1 LLTIVSVIA
10 ALEFLCIIALLRN
23 RYRHKHALHSLHETL
38 NLLEQRLSSR
48 TDSWRQANDTLEQV
62 EQRHRITTAL
72 LNETKEYLNSIINS
86 MPSIMIGVTPSGHVT
101 HWNAAA
107 ELATGIRE
115 KQALGFRLHEIQPNL
130 PVTITMIDEA
140 IASSEPRV
148 RESVKIDHMNSSRY
162 VDITVY
168 PLHSLELTGAV
179 IRVDDVT
186 LRQKLDSMMLQ
197 NEKLKSLGELA
208 AGMAHEINNPLAAIL
223 QSLQNVQRRLNPQ
236 QSGNQAAAK
245 ALGLDMALL
254 HNYLEARDI
263 NRFLAGMETAGHRA
277 AEIVRHMLEFSR
289 SSSRQL
295 EPTNLN
301 TVVHTSIEFMR
312 NAIELSMPALY
323 EKLIIEENFDSNLP
337 IMPASGSELQQV
349 LVNLLKNAAQAIQ
362 EAKREQPLIR
372 VRTRYL
378 PPYAEI
384 RVEDNGVGM
393 SMNTSQQIFDPFFT
407 TKTVGQGTGLGLS
420 ISHFII
426 NQRHRGRIE
435 VSSTPDVGTTFI
447 VTIPV
452 QQPNA
457 VVEEKKNIG
466 KASADGEKK

>member
-1 LLTIVSVIA
+1 MLLIALVFA
-10 ALEFLCIIALLRN
+10 ALESIVIFFLLRN
-23 RYRHKHALHSLHETL
+23 RRRRKQALYSLRATL
-38 NLLEQRLSSR
+38 SLLEQRLSSR
-48 TDSWRQANDTLEQV
+48 TESWRQASDTLEQA
-62 EQRHRITTAL
+62 EQRHHITTAL

-115 KQALGFRLHEIQPNL
+115 KQALGFRLHEIHPDL
-130 PVTITMIDEA
+130 PVTASMIDEA
-140 IASSEPRV
+140 IANSEPRTQ
-148 RESVKIDHMNSSRY
+148 ENVKVEHMNSTRY

-223 QSLQNVQRRLNPQ
+223 QSLQNVQRRLSPQ
-236 QSGNQAAAK
+236 QPGNQAAAT
-245 ALGLDMALL
+245 ALGFDIKLM

-263 NRFLAGMETAGHRA
+263 NRFLAGMESAGHRA

-295 EPTNLN
+295 EPTDLN
-301 TVVHTSIEFMR
+301 AVAHASVEFMR
-312 NAIELSMPALY
+312 NAIELSMPALHA
-323 EKLIIEENFDSNLP
+323 KLVIEESFDSRLP
-337 IMPASGSELQQV
+337 TLPASGIELQQV
-349 LVNLLKNAAQAIQ
+349 LVNLLKNSAQAIQ
-362 EAKREQPLIR
+362 EAKREAPLIQIS
-372 VRTRYL
+372 TRHI

-384 RVEDNGVGM
+384 RVEDNGIGM
-393 SMNTSQQIFDPFFT
+393 NINTSRQIFDPFFT

-426 NQRHRGRIE
+426 SQRHHGRIE
-435 VSSTPDVGTTFI
+435 VSSTPGVGTSFI
-447 VTIPV
+447 LTLPL
-452 QQPNA
+452 QQPGHVTERN
-457 VVEEKKNIG
+457 VLL
-466 KASADGEKK
+466 

>member
-1 LLTIVSVIA
+1 MLAVLSAIILIESLLLFV
-10 ALEFLCIIALLRN
+10 LLRN
-23 RYRHKHALHSLHETL
+23 RRRRKQTLLSLRETL
-38 NLLEQRLSSR
+38 ALLEQRLSSR
-48 TDSWRQANDTLEQV
+48 TESWRQATDTLEQT

-86 MPSIMIGVTPSGHVT
+86 MPSIMIGVTPSGHIT

-115 KQALGFRLHEIQPNL
+115 KQALGFRLHEIYPDL
-130 PVTITMIDEA
+130 PVSPGMIDEA
-140 IASSEPRV
+140 IANSEPST
-148 RESVKIDHMNSSRY
+148 RENVKIEHLNSQRY

-186 LRQKLDSMMLQ
+186 LRQRLDSMMLQ

-223 QSLQNVQRRLNPQ
+223 QSLQNVQRRLNPDQ
-236 QSGNQAAAK
+236 PGNQAAAK
-245 ALGLDMALL
+245 ALGVDMRQL

-263 NRFLAGMETAGHRA
+263 NRFLSGMESAGHRA

-295 EPTNLN
+295 EPTGLN
-301 TVVHTSIEFMR
+301 AIAHASVDFIH
-312 NAIELSMPALY
+312 NAIELSMPALHAR
-323 EKLIIEENFDSNLP
+323 LIIEEDYDPGLP
-337 IMPASGSELQQV
+337 AIPASGVELQQV

-362 EAKREQPLIR
+362 EARREMPLIR
-372 VRTRYL
+372 VSTRL
-378 PPYAEI
+378 VPPFAEV
-384 RVEDNGVGM
+384 RVEDNGIGM
-393 SMNTSQQIFDPFFT
+393 NISTSRQIFDPFFT
-407 TKTVGQGTGLGLS
+407 TKAVGQGTGLGLS

-426 NQRHRGRIE
+426 SQRHHGRIE
-435 VSSTPDVGTTFI
+435 VSSTPGVGTTFI
-447 VTIPV
+447 LSIPL
-452 QQPNA
+452 QQA
-457 VVEEKKNIG
+457 SYT
-466 KASADGEKK
+466 ASA

>member
-1 LLTIVSVIA
+1 LFFADLQCRSRRVLTYALLVLAVLQA
-10 ALEFLCIIALLRN
+10 AAISILLRN
-23 RYRHKHALHSLHETL
+23 RQRHKQALRSLRETVAM
-38 NLLEQRLSSR
+38 LEQRLGAR
-48 TDSWRQANDTLEQV
+48 TDSWRQASDTLEQA

-107 ELATGIRE
+107 ELSTGIRE
-115 KQALGFRLHEIQPNL
+115 KQALGFRLHEIYPDL
-130 PVTITMIDEA
+130 PVTPEMIEEA
-140 IASSEPRV
+140 ISDSEPLT
-148 RESVKIDHMNSSRY
+148 RENVKIEHLSSIRY

-223 QSLQNVQRRLNPQ
+223 QSLQNVQRRLNPAQ
-236 QSGNQAAAK
+236 PGNLAAAR
-245 ALGLDMALL
+245 ALGLDMKLL
-254 HNYLEARDI
+254 HAYLEARDI
-263 NRFLAGMETAGHRA
+263 NRFLAGMESAGHRA

-295 EPTNLN
+295 EPTDLN
-301 TVVHTSIEFMR
+301 GVAHASVEFIR
-312 NAIELSMPALY
+312 NALEMSMPALY
-323 EKLIIEENFDSNLP
+323 AKLVIEEDFDNALP
-337 IMPASGSELQQV
+337 PLPASGAELQQV

-362 EAKREQPLIR
+362 EAQREKPLIR
-372 VRTRYL
+372 ISTRL
-378 PPYAEI
+378 VPPNAEI

-393 SMNTSQQIFDPFFT
+393 SLNTSRQVFDPFFT

-426 NQRHRGRIE
+426 SQRHHGRIE
-435 VSSTPDVGTTFI
+435 VSSTPGEGTTF
-447 VTIPV
+447 TLTLPL
-452 QQPNA
+452 QQ
-457 VVEEKKNIG
+457 
-466 KASADGEKK
+466 ASQRP

>member
-1 LLTIVSVIA
+1 MLLAALVLA
-10 ALEFLCIIALLRN
+10 ALESIIILILLRN
-23 RYRHKHALHSLHETL
+23 RRRRRQALHSLRATL
-38 NLLEQRLSSR
+38 ELLEKRLSSR
-48 TDSWRQANDTLEQV
+48 TESWRQASDTLEQA

-115 KQALGFRLHEIQPNL
+115 KQALGFRLHEIHPDL
-130 PVTITMIDEA
+130 PVTTAMIDEA
-140 IASSEPRV
+140 IANSEPRMQ
-148 RESVKIDHMNSSRY
+148 ENVKVEHMNSTRY

-223 QSLQNVQRRLNPQ
+223 QSLQNVQRRLSPQ
-236 QSGNQAAAK
+236 QPGNQAAAS
-245 ALGLDMALL
+245 ALGLDMKLL

-301 TVVHTSIEFMR
+301 TVAHASVEFMR
-312 NAIELSMPALY
+312 NAIELSMPALHA
-323 EKLIIEENFDSNLP
+323 KLVIEEDYDNRLP
-337 IMPASGSELQQV
+337 LFPASGIELQQV

-362 EAKREQPLIR
+362 EAKREKPLIQIS
-372 VRTRYL
+372 TRHI

-384 RVEDNGVGM
+384 RVEDNGIGM
-393 SMNTSQQIFDPFFT
+393 NINTSRQIFDPFFT

-426 NQRHRGRIE
+426 SQRHHGRIE
-435 VSSTPDVGTTFI
+435 VSSTPEVGTTFI
-447 VTIPV
+447 LTLPL
-452 QQPNA
+452 QQPGHA
-457 VVEEKKNIG
+457 SEKP
-466 KASADGEKK
+466 E

>member
-1 LLTIVSVIA
+1 LLALAFALA
-10 ALEFLCIIALLRN
+10 ALEALAILVLLRN
-23 RYRHKHALHSLHETL
+23 RKRRKQALLSLRETL
-38 NLLEQRLSSR
+38 SLLEQRLSTR
-48 TDSWRQANDTLEQV
+48 TESWRQATDILEQA
-62 EQRHRITTAL
+62 EERHRITTAL

-115 KQALGFRLHEIQPNL
+115 KQALGFRLHEIYPDL
-130 PVTITMIDEA
+130 PVTPAMIEEA
-140 IASSEPRV
+140 IANSEPSTQ
-148 RESVKIDHMNSSRY
+148 ENVKVEHLNVVRY

-223 QSLQNVQRRLNPQ
+223 QSLQNVQRRLNPNHP
-236 QSGNQAAAK
+236 GNQAAAK
-245 ALGLDMALL
+245 ALGVDMYQL

-263 NRFLAGMETAGHRA
+263 NRFLGGMEGAGHRA

-295 EPTNLN
+295 EPTSLN
-301 TVVHTSIEFMR
+301 VVAHASVEFMR
-312 NAIELSMPALY
+312 SAIELSMPALHA
-323 EKLIIEENFDSNLP
+323 KLTFEEDFDISLP
-337 IMPASGSELQQV
+337 LVPASGIELQQV

-362 EAKREQPLIR
+362 EAHREHPLIR
-372 VRTRYL
+372 ISTRL
-378 PPYAEI
+378 VPPFAEI
-384 RVEDNGVGM
+384 RVEDNGIGM
-393 SMNTSQQIFDPFFT
+393 NISTSRQIFDPFFT

-426 NQRHRGRIE
+426 SQRHHGRIE
-435 VSSTPDVGTTFI
+435 VTSTPGVGTTFI
-447 VTIPV
+447 LTLPL
-452 QQPNA
+452 QQPTHA
-457 VVEEKKNIG
+457 PALAG
-466 KASADGEKK
+466 H

>member
-1 LLTIVSVIA
+1 MLLTALVFA
-10 ALEFLCIIALLRN
+10 AIEGITILILLRN
-23 RYRHKHALHSLHETL
+23 RQRRNQTLDSLRSTL
-38 NLLEQRLSSR
+38 SLLEQRLSSR
-48 TDSWRQANDTLEQV
+48 TESWRQASDMLEQT

-101 HWNAAA
+101 HWNSAA

-115 KQALGFRLHEIQPNL
+115 RQALGFRLHEIYPDL
-130 PVTITMIDEA
+130 PVTAAMINEA
-140 IASSEPRV
+140 IVNSEPRMQ
-148 RESVKIDHMNSSRY
+148 ENVKIEHMNSTRY

-186 LRQKLDSMMLQ
+186 LRQQLDSMMLQ

-223 QSLQNVQRRLNPQ
+223 QSLQNVRRRLNPQ
-236 QSGNQAAAK
+236 QAGNQAAAN
-245 ALGLDMALL
+245 ALGLDINLL

-295 EPTNLN
+295 EPTDLN
-301 TVVHTSIEFMR
+301 AVSHSSVEFMR

-323 EKLIIEENFDSNLP
+323 ENLLIEEDFDSRLP
-337 IMPASGSELQQV
+337 PLPASGIELQQV

-362 EAKREQPLIR
+362 EAKREKPFIKIS
-372 VRTRYL
+372 TRHI

-384 RVEDNGVGM
+384 RVEDNGIGM
-393 SMNTSQQIFDPFFT
+393 NINTSKQIFDPFFT
-407 TKTVGQGTGLGLS
+407 TKVVGQGTGLGLS

-426 NQRHRGRIE
+426 NQRHHGRIE
-435 VSSTPDVGTTFI
+435 VSSTPGVGTTFI
-447 VTIPV
+447 LTLPL
-452 QQPNA
+452 QQPGYIN
-457 VVEEKKNIG
+457 EKPELT
-466 KASADGEKK
+466 KAS

>member
-1 LLTIVSVIA
+1 MLALVS
-10 ALEFLCIIALLRN
+10 ALALVEALFIFFLLRN
-23 RYRHKHALHSLHETL
+23 RKRRKQTQQSLRETL
-38 NLLEQRLSSR
+38 SLLEQRLASR
-48 TDSWRQANDTLEQV
+48 TESWRQAQDTLEQT

-86 MPSIMIGVTPSGHVT
+86 MPSIMIGVTPSGHIT

-115 KQALGFRLHEIQPNL
+115 KQALGFRLHEIYTDL
-130 PVTITMIDEA
+130 PVTTGMIDEA
-140 IASSEPRV
+140 IANSEPLT
-148 RESVKIDHMNSSRY
+148 RENVKIEHLSTVRF

-223 QSLQNVQRRLNPQ
+223 QSLQNVQRRLNPDQ
-236 QSGNQAAAK
+236 PGNQAAARS
-245 ALGLDMALL
+245 LGLDMKLL
-254 HNYLEARDI
+254 HDYLEARDI
-263 NRFLAGMETAGHRA
+263 NRFLAGMESAGHRA

-295 EPTNLN
+295 EPTSLN
-301 TVVHTSIEFMR
+301 AIAHASVEFMR
-312 NAIELSMPALY
+312 NAIELSMPGLHARLA
-323 EKLIIEENFDSNLP
+323 IEEDFDQGLP
-337 IMPASGSELQQV
+337 AVPASGVELQQV

-362 EAKREQPLIR
+362 EARREAPVIR
-372 VRTRYL
+372 ISTRL
-378 PPYAEI
+378 VPPFAEI
-384 RVEDNGVGM
+384 RVADNGVGM
-393 SMNTSQQIFDPFFT
+393 NLSTSRQVFDPFFT
-407 TKTVGQGTGLGLS
+407 TKAVGQGTGLGLS

-426 NQRHRGRIE
+426 SQRHHGRIE
-435 VSSTPDVGTTFI
+435 VSSTPGVGTTFI
-447 VTIPV
+447 ISLPL
-452 QQPNA
+452 QQP
-457 VVEEKKNIG
+457 
-466 KASADGEKK
+466 SQFTR

>member
-1 LLTIVSVIA
+1 MLVLALVLAVIEAIVIFV
-10 ALEFLCIIALLRN
+10 LLRN
-23 RYRHKHALHSLHETL
+23 RKRRKLALHSLRETL
-38 NLLEQRLSSR
+38 ALLEERLSTR
-48 TDSWRQANDTLEQV
+48 TESWRQATDILEQA
-62 EQRHRITTAL
+62 EERHRVTTAL

-86 MPSIMIGVTPSGHVT
+86 MPSVMIGVTPSGHVT

-115 KQALGFRLHEIQPNL
+115 KQALGFRLHEIYPDL
-130 PVTITMIDEA
+130 PVTPAMIDEA
-140 IASSEPRV
+140 IANSEPSTQ
-148 RESVKIDHMNSSRY
+148 ENVKIEHLNAVRY

-223 QSLQNVQRRLNPQ
+223 QSLQNVQRRLNPDHP
-236 QSGNQAAAK
+236 GNQAAAK
-245 ALGLDMALL
+245 ALGVDMHQL
-254 HNYLEARDI
+254 HSYLEARDI
-263 NRFLAGMETAGHRA
+263 NRFLSGMEGAGHRA

-295 EPTNLN
+295 EPTSLN
-301 TVVHTSIEFMR
+301 IVAHASVEFMR
-312 NAIELSMPALY
+312 SAIELSMPALHA
-323 EKLIIEENFDSNLP
+323 KLVIEEDFDSSLP
-337 IMPASGSELQQV
+337 SVPASGIELQQV

-362 EAKREQPLIR
+362 EAHREKPLIR
-372 VRTRYL
+372 ISTRL
-378 PPYAEI
+378 VPPFAEI
-384 RVEDNGVGM
+384 RVEDNGIGM
-393 SMNTSQQIFDPFFT
+393 NIATSRQIFDPFFT

-426 NQRHRGRIE
+426 SQRHHGRIE
-435 VSSTPDVGTTFI
+435 VSSTPGVGTTFI
-447 VTIPV
+447 LTLPL
-452 QQPNA
+452 QQPSHA
-457 VVEEKKNIG
+457 P
-466 KASADGEKK
+466 ALSRA

>member
-1 LLTIVSVIA
+1 MYGSLTLLHLLALVVLLEAVFIVV
-10 ALEFLCIIALLRN
+10 LLRN
-23 RYRHKHALHSLHETL
+23 RQRRKQTLHSLHETL
-38 NLLEQRLSSR
+38 GLLEKRLMSR
-48 TDSWRQANDTLEQV
+48 TDSWRQASDTLEQA

-115 KQALGFRLHEIQPNL
+115 KRALGFRLQEIYPDL
-130 PVTITMIDEA
+130 PVTTDMIDEA
-140 IASSEPRV
+140 IANSEPGT
-148 RESVKIDHMNSSRY
+148 RENVKTEHMNSTRY

-179 IRVDDVT
+179 IRIDDVT

-223 QSLQNVQRRLNPQ
+223 QSLQNVQRRLNPNQ
-236 QSGNQAAAK
+236 PGNQAAAT
-245 ALGLDMALL
+245 ALGLDIKLL
-254 HNYLEARDI
+254 NAYLEARDI
-263 NRFLAGMETAGHRA
+263 NRFLAGMESAGHRA

-295 EPTNLN
+295 EPTNIN
-301 TVVHTSIEFMR
+301 TVAHASLEFMR
-312 NAIELSMPALY
+312 NALELSMPGLFARLAI
-323 EKLIIEENFDSNLP
+323 KEELDPTLP
-337 IMPASGSELQQV
+337 IIPASGIELQQV

-362 EAKREQPLIR
+362 EAKREEPLISLT
-372 VRTRYL
+372 TRL
-378 PPYAEI
+378 VSPNIEI
-384 RVEDNGVGM
+384 RVEDNGIGM
-393 SMNTSQQIFDPFFT
+393 NLNTSRQIFDPFFT

-426 NQRHRGRIE
+426 SQRHHGRIE
-435 VSSTPDVGTTFI
+435 VSSTPGVGTTFI
-447 VTIPV
+447 LTLPI
-452 QQPNA
+452 QQLSQA
-457 VVEEKKNIG
+457 AEKTV
-466 KASADGEKK
+466 

>member
-1 LLTIVSVIA
+1 MLIA
-10 ALEFLCIIALLRN
+10 ALVLIALQALFIGILLRN
-23 RYRHKHALHSLHETL
+23 RRRRKQALHSLRETIG
-38 NLLEQRLSSR
+38 LLEQRLSSR
-48 TDSWRQANDTLEQV
+48 TDSWRQASDTLEQA

-115 KQALGFRLHEIQPNL
+115 KQALGFRLQEIYPDL
-130 PVTITMIDEA
+130 PVSAAMIDEA
-140 IASSEPRV
+140 IANSEPGT
-148 RESVKIDHMNSSRY
+148 RENVKIEHFNNTRF

-223 QSLQNVQRRLNPQ
+223 QSLQNVQRRLSPTQ
-236 QSGNQAAAK
+236 PGNQAAAT
-245 ALGLDMALL
+245 ALGLDIKLL
-254 HNYLEARDI
+254 HAYLEARDI
-263 NRFLAGMETAGHRA
+263 NRFLSGMETAGHRA

-295 EPTNLN
+295 EPTSLN
-301 TVVHTSIEFMR
+301 TVAHASVEFMR
-312 NAIELSMPALY
+312 NAIELSMPGLFARLAIT
-323 EKLIIEENFDSNLP
+323 EDFDGNLP
-337 IMPASGSELQQV
+337 SIPASGLELQQV

-362 EAKREQPLIR
+362 EAKREEPLIR
-372 VRTRYL
+372 ISTRL
-378 PPYAEI
+378 VPPYAEI
-384 RVEDNGVGM
+384 RVEDNGIGM
-393 SMNTSQQIFDPFFT
+393 NLMTSRQIFDPFFT

-426 NQRHRGRIE
+426 NQRHHGRIE
-435 VSSTPDVGTTFI
+435 VSSTPGVGTTFI
-447 VTIPV
+447 ITLPL
-452 QQPNA
+452 QQQSQQTTEA
-457 VVEEKKNIG
+457 ALAK
-466 KASADGEKK
+466 S

>member
-1 LLTIVSVIA
+1 MLALAFAIVLLEATVIA
-10 ALEFLCIIALLRN
+10 ALLRN
-23 RYRHKHALHSLHETL
+23 RKRRKQTLLSLRETL
-38 NLLEQRLSSR
+38 TLLEQRLSTR
-48 TDSWRQANDTLEQV
+48 TESWRQATDTLEQA

-115 KQALGFRLHEIQPNL
+115 KQALGFRLHEIYPDL
-130 PVTITMIDEA
+130 PVTAAMIDEA
-140 IASSEPRV
+140 IANSEPSTQ
-148 RESVKIDHMNSSRY
+148 ENVKIEHLNAVRY

-197 NEKLKSLGELA
+197 NEKLRSLGELA

-223 QSLQNVQRRLNPQ
+223 QSLQNVQRRLNPRQ
-236 QSGNQAAAK
+236 PGNQAAAK
-245 ALGLDMALL
+245 ALGLDLDVL

-263 NRFLAGMETAGHRA
+263 NRFLNGMELAGHRA

-295 EPTNLN
+295 EPN
-301 TVVHTSIEFMR
+301 SINAVAHASVEFMR
-312 NAIELSMPALY
+312 NAIELSMPGLFARLV
-323 EKLIIEENFDSNLP
+323 IEEDFDHTLP
-337 IMPASGSELQQV
+337 PVPTSGAELQQV

-362 EAKREQPLIR
+362 EAHREKPLIR
-372 VRTRYL
+372 ISTRL
-378 PPYAEI
+378 APPFAEI
-384 RVEDNGVGM
+384 RVEDNGIGM
-393 SMNTSQQIFDPFFT
+393 NLSTSRQVFDPFFT
-407 TKTVGQGTGLGLS
+407 TKAVGQGTGLGLS
-420 ISHFII
+420 ISYFII
-426 NQRHRGRIE
+426 SQRHHGRIE
-435 VSSTPDVGTTFI
+435 VSSTPGEGTTFI
-447 VTIPV
+447 ISLPL
-452 QQPNA
+452 QQTSQVA
-457 VVEEKKNIG
+457 
-466 KASADGEKK
+466 ATS

>member
-1 LLTIVSVIA
+1 MLLLVS
-10 ALEFLCIIALLRN
+10 ALALLEAILVFSLLRN
-23 RYRHKHALHSLHETL
+23 RKRRKQTMASLRETL
-38 NLLEQRLSSR
+38 ALLEQRLSSR
-48 TDSWRQANDTLEQV
+48 TESWRQATDTLEQT

-86 MPSIMIGVTPSGHVT
+86 MPSVMIGVTPSGHIT
-101 HWNAAA
+101 HWNSAA

-115 KQALGFRLHEIQPNL
+115 KQALGFRLHEIYPDL
-130 PVTITMIDEA
+130 PVSGAMIDEA
-140 IASSEPRV
+140 IANSEPST
-148 RESVKIDHMNSSRY
+148 RENVKIEHLNSIRY

-223 QSLQNVQRRLNPQ
+223 QSLQNVQRRLNPDQ
-236 QSGNQAAAK
+236 PGNQTTAK
-245 ALGLDMALL
+245 TLGLDLRLM
-254 HNYLEARDI
+254 HEYLEARDI
-263 NRFLAGMETAGHRA
+263 NRFLAGMESAGHRA

-295 EPTNLN
+295 EPSSLN
-301 TVVHTSIEFMR
+301 AISHASVEFMR
-312 NAIELSMPALY
+312 NAIELSMPALHAR
-323 EKLIIEENFDSNLP
+323 LVIEEDFDTALP
-337 IMPASGSELQQV
+337 AIPASGVELQQV

-362 EAKREQPLIR
+362 EAHRDEPRIR
-372 VRTRYL
+372 ISTRL
-378 PPYAEI
+378 VPPFAEI

-393 SMNTSQQIFDPFFT
+393 NLTTSRQIFDPFFT
-407 TKTVGQGTGLGLS
+407 TKAVGQGTGLGLS

-426 NQRHRGRIE
+426 SQRHHGRIE
-435 VSSTPDVGTTFI
+435 VTSTPGVGTTFI
-447 VTIPV
+447 ISLPL
-452 QQPNA
+452 QQPTQPVA
-457 VVEEKKNIG
+457 G
-466 KASADGEKK
+466 PA